1 MLDYSQAFERQAHTL
16 GIQSFIEN
24 NVRMSLIPTLISFF
38 QRRKLAVKWKNTS
51 SKLVEVTGGGPQG
64 GTAGILEHL
73 SLTKGNLDFLLDD
86 EGYKFID
93 DSSMLEILNLLS
105 IGLSSFNSKL
115 QVPSDI
121 PPDFKYLPPKNTNM
135 QTFLDKINEWSESHE
150 MKLNPTKTKYMIT
163 NFCSSHQ
170 FKTRLSINNSLLE
183 QVVETKLLGVIIRD
197 DMSWCE
203 NTKSLV
209 KRAYKRMV
217 ILRKLVEF
225 QVGTKDMITIYMM
238 FIRSVLE
245 QSSVVW
251 SSSLTQEQL
260 NSLERAQK
268 VALKIIFQEKYT
280 SYENALKLSNLSTLK
295 IRYEQLLMRFAKKC
309 IKNDRTKDILPL
321 NVTTDRLRQ
330 HEKYCVP
337 FARKERFRKST
348 IPTMARMLNNDTK

>member
-1 MLDYSQAFERQAHTL
+1 
-16 GIQSFIEN
+16 
-24 NVRMSLIPTLISFF
+24 
-38 QRRKLAVKWKNTS
+38 
-51 SKLVEVTGGGPQG
+51 
-64 GTAGILEHL
+64 
-73 SLTKGNLDFLLDD
+73 
-86 EGYKFID
+86 
-93 DSSMLEILNLLS
+93 
-105 IGLSSFNSKL
+105 
-115 QVPSDI
+115 
-121 PPDFKYLPPKNTNM
+121 
-135 QTFLDKINEWSESHE
+135 
-150 MKLNPTKTKYMIT
+150 
-163 NFCSSHQ
+163 
-170 FKTRLSINNSLLE
+170 
-183 QVVETKLLGVIIRD
+183 
-197 DMSWCE
+197 
-203 NTKSLV
+203 
-209 KRAYKRMV
+209 MV

-225 QVGTKDMITIYMM
+225 KVGTKDMITIYMM

-295 IRYEQLLMRFAKKC
+295 IRYEQLLIRFAKKC

-337 FARKERFRKST
+337 FARKERFKKST